1 LKSVTILLISVAVV
15 AIIGAII
22 GLQQLVTWQAQSAF
36 DQFISSSQTEEES
49 TVTIVK
55 SSIPECTGDARCI
68 TGLVTDVIDG
78 DTIKVDGQSIRF
90 TLSSAPELNESDGE
104 SAKDFINEICP
115 VGSTVTVDEDDGQKE
130 GSYDRILGVIY
141 CNGENLNEQLLESG
155 YGKMSTEFCPV
166 SEFSN
171 DSWAKKYGC

>member
-1 LKSVTILLISVAVV
+1 MILISIAVIT
-15 AIIGAII
+15 IIGAIL

-36 DQFISSSQTEEES
+36 DQFTSQTQEES
-49 TVTIVK
+49 TVTIIQP
-55 SSIPECTGDARCI
+55 SLPECTGNARCI
-68 TGLVTDVIDG
+68 KGLVTDVIDG

-90 TLSSAPELNESDGE
+90 ALSSAPELNESDGKI
-104 SAKDFINEICP
+104 AKDFINGICP
-115 VGSTVTVDEDDGQKE
+115 VGSSVTVNEDDGQTK

-155 YGKMSTEFCPV
+155 YGSMSTEFCSV

-171 DSWAKKYGC
+171 SEWAKKYGC